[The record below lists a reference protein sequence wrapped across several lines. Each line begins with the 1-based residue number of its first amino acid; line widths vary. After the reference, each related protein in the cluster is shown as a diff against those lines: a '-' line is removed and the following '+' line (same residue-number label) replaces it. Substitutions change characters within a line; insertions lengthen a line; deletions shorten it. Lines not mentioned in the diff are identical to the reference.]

1 MHSNTKAQHLPKS
14 TALLYNLSYQ
24 LVLQPT
30 APGHI
35 LQIFLRVTIQNQ
47 ICIAQWVIVD
57 EIIQLRPLC
66 HSHIQRI
73 LDSGAIDG
81 NFSSIPEQQ
90 LHAPGVHVEF
100 ASSFIV
106 LHVRILLKSC
116 RSLYRPIYDFGFH
129 LPRTPILSFPKKT
142 NNPNPSPI
150 GNKFGLFLF
159 GPSGENRTHGLLNPI
174 QARYQNCAT
183 PGHHPLPPY
192 RSTGDMKYYTRIRQP
207 CQQIFAIFLDF
218 FEESMILTVMRCFA
232 SY

>member
-1 MHSNTKAQHLPKS
+1 MKYDARACHFNMDTGCVELLLRDGRMISINCTGVEDALDVTMAQRFEL
-14 TALLYNLSYQ
+14 
-24 LVLQPT
+24 
-30 APGHI
+30 
-35 LQIFLRVTIQNQ
+35 
-47 ICIAQWVIVD
+47 
-57 EIIQLRPLC
+57 
-66 HSHIQRI
+66 
-73 LDSGAIDG
+73 
-81 NFSSIPEQQ
+81 
-90 LHAPGVHVEF
+90 
-100 ASSFIV
+100 ASSCIV
-106 LHVRILLKSC
+106 LHVHVLLKSC
-116 RSLYRPIYDFGFH
+116 RSLYRSIYDFGFH
-129 LPRTPILSFPKKT
+129 LPRTPALNFPKKT

-192 RSTGDMKYYTRIRQP
+192 RSTGDMRYYTRIRQS